1 MDSLHV
7 TALLEPRR
15 CSWSPVES
23 GSATGS
29 RWGFGCLLVVCWM
42 LVAGGCAT
50 DRSSSAD
57 PSSPDSTTPTRWDRT
72 PSERRSYTDESYT
85 DDTGRTVEI
94 SRSVMRILPLAPNLT
109 EMVYA
114 AGAGEKLVAVTT
126 ADDYPPAVD
135 SLPRV
140 STLPVDYE
148 AITAHEPD
156 LVVATTQVNAPRA
169 AETFESLDIPVYF
182 FSFPTVSHIFEGIR
196 RMGAL
201 AGTPDAAADSATALE
216 AAFERIRSR
225 TSTTQRPRV
234 LVLAGSD
241 VLYSFGAESYIHT
254 VIDAAGGESIT
265 QTLDASAPTLSEEY
279 VLEARPDVIVGAFG
293 TDAPA
298 QMLLEHHPS
307 FDILPAIRDERIY
320 SLPASL
326 LFRPGP
332 RIVEGTRRLA
342 EQLHP
347 RLLQPETTP
356 PLQTSRSL
364 APTTSGPTFRQS
376 PGVPLPTR
384 GGSKGLY

>member
-1 MDSLHV
+1 M
-7 TALLEPRR
+7 
-15 CSWSPVES
+15 
-23 GSATGS
+23 
-29 RWGFGCLLVVCWM
+29 
-42 LVAGGCAT
+42 
-50 DRSSSAD
+50 
-57 PSSPDSTTPTRWDRT
+57 PTRVDRT
-72 PSERRSYTDESYT
+72 PSERRSYTDQSYTDKSYTDQSYTDQSYT
-85 DDTGRTVEI
+85 DDTGRTVKI
-94 SRSVMRILPLAPNLT
+94 GRSVMRILPLAPNLT

-196 RMGAL
+196 RMGVL
-201 AGTPDAAADSATALE
+201 AGTPGAAADSASALE
-216 AAFERIRSR
+216 AAFERIQSR
-225 TSTTQRPRV
+225 TATTQRPRV

-265 QTLDASAPTLSEEY
+265 QALDASAPTLSEEY
-279 VLEARPDVIVGAFG
+279 VLETRPDVIVGAFG

-307 FDILPAIRDERIY
+307 FDILPAIRDGRIY

-347 RLLQPETTP
+347 RLLQSETRP
-356 PLQTSRSL
+356 PPQTSRSL

-376 PGVPLPTR
+376 PGVSLPAR
-384 GGSKGLY
+384 GGSEGLY